1 MMSASAAGR
10 TTRRGVNLGSF
21 DMRPVRLRSKTAL
34 RALVAVANPSDLAQ
48 RKPGGRTLAP
58 IDVAAELQRARESL
72 GGIAVTELA
81 GQQRVTLDAILQHL
95 RDDYDV
101 LYLVCHG
108 ALVDQEPRL
117 WLEDEHGATKITAG
131 KDLVDG
137 LARLVRLPRLV
148 VLASCQSAGTGEET
162 HSDDEGVLAALGP
175 RLAEAGIPAVI
186 AMQGNV
192 LQRTSGRFMQVFFQE
207 LLGDGQIDRAM
218 TEARFAVRE
227 HPDHW
232 VPVLFTR
239 LVTGRLWYE
248 SRLPSGQAAFQAW
261 RGIVSQLKKRE
272 CIPVLGPGLLEP
284 YVGSLRDLARQWGSD
299 DDYPASFTSTCDI
312 PQVAQFLS
320 AVQGPDYPRDK
331 FVERLAQEVRQRFPH
346 LQDLPGAGSD
356 DLLPAQRLLGLLSA
370 ARQHVLAQQP
380 FEAHE
385 VLARLD
391 CPIYLTANPDN
402 LLLDALRT
410 AGKQPRDE
418 MCSWQDRDGLGD
430 ESGGSSGGPAGPAPD
445 KASKSAPLVYRMFGR
460 LDDLSSLVLTEDDYF
475 EYLIRISRLK
485 CWPEPADLRG
495 VLAKSSLMFLGFRV
509 DDWSFRVFLQY
520 LDNMPSRGLLGKKLH
535 VGVQVD
541 PDEGLGA
548 DPTRTRRFLEKY
560 FHSSWT
566 HFEIYWGSVE
576 DFLQELDRQ
585 CQANP

>member
-1 MMSASAAGR
+1 
-10 TTRRGVNLGSF
+10 
-21 DMRPVRLRSKTAL
+21 
-34 RALVAVANPSDLAQ
+34 
-48 RKPGGRTLAP
+48 
-58 IDVAAELQRARESL
+58 
-72 GGIAVTELA
+72 
-81 GQQRVTLDAILQHL
+81 
-95 RDDYDV
+95 
-101 LYLVCHG
+101 
-108 ALVDQEPRL
+108 
-117 WLEDEHGATKITAG
+117 
-131 KDLVDG
+131 
-137 LARLVRLPRLV
+137 
-148 VLASCQSAGTGEET
+148 
-162 HSDDEGVLAALGP
+162 
-175 RLAEAGIPAVI
+175 
-186 AMQGNV
+186 
-192 LQRTSGRFMQVFFQE
+192 
-207 LLGDGQIDRAM
+207 
-218 TEARFAVRE
+218 
-227 HPDHW
+227 
-232 VPVLFTR
+232 
-239 LVTGRLWYE
+239 
-248 SRLPSGQAAFQAW
+248 
-261 RGIVSQLKKRE
+261 
-272 CIPVLGPGLLEP
+272 
-284 YVGSLRDLARQWGSD
+284 VGSLRDLARQWGAD

-331 FVERLAQEVRQRFPH
+331 FVERLIREVLQRYPH
-346 LQDLPGAGSD
+346 LQDIPGAGGD
-356 DLLPAQRLLGLLSA
+356 DLLPAERLLGLLSA
-370 ARQHVLAQQP
+370 ARRHVLAQQS

-430 ESGGSSGGPAGPAPD
+430 ESGGNSGGPAGPAPD

-475 EYLIRISRLK
+475 EYLIRISRLQR
-485 CWPEPADLRG
+485 WPEPADLRG

-520 LDNMPSRGLLGKKLH
+520 LGNMPSRSLLGKKLH